1 MVQTYYL
8 SECGTHESVDKKG
21 ELCII
26 LVWGQNNPI
35 FRIIWTNF
43 RKRKFRASLS
53 LISIKNWQELFLTI
67 KRECTYICM
76 YECMCIENSWHPA
89 SKEHFSLLLFR
100 IFIRSQ
106 WRKNKRTRIWVLGIW
121 NKGSCKR
128 CVRSSDEKSL
138 WINTKI
144 YHTSDLSQFVKT
156 LARAGQAWPAAS

>member
-1 MVQTYYL
+1 MWDTWISWQKGGTLYYFRL
-8 SECGTHESVDKKG
+8 RTKQSYFPHNMNKFLKK
-21 ELCII
+21 
-26 LVWGQNNPI
+26 
-35 FRIIWTNF
+35 
-43 RKRKFRASLS
+43 KFRASLS

-67 KRECTYICM
+67 KRECTCICM

-89 SKEHFSLLLFR
+89 SKEHFSLLLFS

-138 WINTKI
+138 WINAKI